1 MSHGSSIGTG
11 QEADLG
17 KGLGG
22 KALGRALACA
32 GLAGLLAW
40 SGSGAAQ
47 PLPQKVQV
55 QAPVP
60 GTRFDPPAG
69 AVVDDP
75 NRVFGD
81 EGPDFA
87 PLAIVGALGIR
98 PYASLSITYDD
109 NAARVNDDGFS
120 FLPFRTKDDWIFRPS
135 IGARVEHQ
143 LGRQRL
149 FANVSVG
156 RIIYARNTQLNAN
169 RFNVGGGLGF
179 NLGRSCGGQVTAGYN
194 TRDQLIGGFA
204 VAAPVQSEST
214 TFSGSLSCTTATGLA
229 VGGGY
234 SRGTR
239 TNRSND
245 PSFTID
251 RSFADNRFQSVNGN
265 IGYQI
270 ARRGQVGIT
279 ASWAETVF
287 PNQIVLGQ
295 EIANTI
301 KNIGVYGSYRVGSSF
316 SANGSIGQSRVETNT
331 PGIGGF
337 TGGTWNFGV
346 SYSGPRLGANLST
359 GRSVS
364 GGGNQPANFSV
375 NQFFN
380 GSVTYQAND
389 ALRFSAGASRNDQDF
404 QGTVGVPQTGQ
415 LQEIKTDRLFVGAD
429 FSLARYLTFGLD
441 LNHQRRKAVPEQFGF
456 TSNSATLS
464 IRARF

>member
-1 MSHGSSIGTG
+1 MLHGSSIGTG
-11 QEADLG
+11 QGADLG

-22 KALGRALACA
+22 TALGRALACA

-47 PLPQKVQV
+47 PLPTKVQV
-55 QAPVP
+55 QTPVP

-87 PLAIVGALGIR
+87 PLAIVGALGIS
-98 PYASLSITYDD
+98 PYASLSVTYDD

-120 FLPFRTKDDWIFRPS
+120 FLPFRSEDDWIFRPL
-135 IGARVEHQ
+135 IGARLERDI
-143 LGRQRL
+143 GRQRL
-149 FANVSVG
+149 FANASVG
-156 RIIYARNTQLNAN
+156 RIIYARNTQLNSN

-179 NLGRSCGGQVTAGYN
+179 NLGRSCGGEVRAGYN

-204 VAAPVQSEST
+204 VAGPVQSEST
-214 TFSGSLSCTTATGLA
+214 TFSGSLSCATATGIS

-245 PSFTID
+245 PTID
-251 RSFADNRFQSVNGN
+251 RSFADNRFQSVNGS

-270 ARRGQVGIT
+270 ARRGQVGVT

-287 PNQIVLGQ
+287 PNQLVLG
-295 EIANTI
+295 EENSNTI
-301 KNIGVYGSYRVGSSF
+301 KTLGFYGSYRVGSSLR
-316 SANGSIGQSRVETNT
+316 ADGSIGRSRVETNT
-331 PGIGGF
+331 PGVSGF
-337 TGGTWNFGV
+337 TGGTWNIGV
-346 SYSGPRLGANLST
+346 SYSGPRFGANLST

-380 GSVTYQAND
+380 GSVTYRAND
-389 ALRFSAGASRNDQDF
+389 ALRFSAGASRSDQDF
-404 QGTVGVPQTGQ
+404 RGTIGVPQTGQ
-415 LQEIKTDRLFVGAD
+415 LQELQTDRLFLGAD
-429 FSLARYLTFGLD
+429 YILTRFLTLGLD
-441 LNHQRRKAVPEQFGF
+441 LNHQRRAAVPEQFSF
-456 TSNSATLS
+456 TSNTATLS
-464 IRARF
+464 VRARF